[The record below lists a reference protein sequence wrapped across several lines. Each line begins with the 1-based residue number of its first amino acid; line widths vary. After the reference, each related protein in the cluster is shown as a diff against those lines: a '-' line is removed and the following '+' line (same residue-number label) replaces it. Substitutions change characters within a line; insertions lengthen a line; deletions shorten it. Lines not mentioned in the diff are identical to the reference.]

1 MFYDAVQ
8 YGQIL
13 DNIQWLLGGM
23 GIFLLIVYVTLK
35 IKGQDEKRDNAV
47 PYSGGRLLQQSSISF
62 NVSLAFLD
70 DIALFRSSVLI
81 NWDT

>member
-35 IKGQDEKRDNAV
+35 IKG
-47 PYSGGRLLQQSSISF
+47 
-62 NVSLAFLD
+62 
-70 DIALFRSSVLI
+70 
-81 NWDT
+81 